1 MTNGTHT
8 VYWYRYPHGIEGEAM
23 ESKSRDF
30 ADYGKAVA
38 FLEKRHDIIG
48 GIYWACGRVENEDGF
63 VRYELTDGGD
73 VYTAQ
78 PTYKEG
84 Y

>member
-30 ADYGKAVA
+30 TDYGKAVA

-48 GIYWACGRVENEDGF
+48 GIYWAGGRVENEDGF